1 MTIYPA
7 KNVPG
12 FVYTLVVADE
22 VMKILSFETHEEAIE
37 ALYTDMVSFMIER
50 HIIPNLISFE
60 PSKFK
65 GILNGTDPDGYLD
78 IFGGLYVESSGR
90 QEYYPDTH
98 IYKDHFKIV
107 DETTFILGEIMD

>member
-7 KNVPG
+7 KNIPG
-12 FVYTLVVADE
+12 FVYTLIVGDE
-22 VMKILSFETHEEAIE
+22 VMKILSFKTHEEAIE
-37 ALYTDMVSFMIER
+37 ALYTDMVAFMIER
-50 HIIPNLISFE
+50 HIIPNLISFD

-78 IFGGLYVESSGR
+78 IYGGLYSNNLD
-90 QEYYPDTH
+90 EYYPDTN